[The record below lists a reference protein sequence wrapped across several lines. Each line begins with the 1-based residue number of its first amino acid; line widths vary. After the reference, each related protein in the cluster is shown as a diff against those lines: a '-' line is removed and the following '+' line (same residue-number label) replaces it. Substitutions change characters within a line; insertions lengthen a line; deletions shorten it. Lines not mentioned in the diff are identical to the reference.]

1 MEYCALELVYGQ
13 RRGIG
18 ATLCASRL
26 LTTTAKA
33 LQWRGGAFPE
43 NGKKRERS
51 IVSIDSA
58 KLAGILQPGED
69 ERLDHLKV
77 VLRLLRYDHRRA
89 PAAVAAL
96 THKALKPE
104 MELLMR
110 FLNEVLK
117 QRYGHGLQKQVLQ
130 AFSLQLLLRTH
141 HAAGL
146 ALTTTTRWPGTWVDS
161 RSRGPGYFGYRP
173 TRSAQT
179 ALVAW
184 RIIEGYWPS
193 PTSGLANWWKAK
205 RLSIEDRT

>member
-1 MEYCALELVYGQ
+1 MEYCVLELVYGA

-18 ATLCASRL
+18 ATVCASRL

-51 IVSIDSA
+51 IVSIDSP
-58 KLAGILQPGED
+58 KLASTLQPGED
-69 ERLDHLKV
+69 ERRARLKV
-77 VLRLLRYDHRRA
+77 VLQLLRHDLRRA
-89 PAAVAAL
+89 AAPVAAL

-104 MELLMR
+104 MDLLMQ

-117 QRYGHGLQKQVLQ
+117 QRYGHRLQKQVLE

-161 RSRGPGYFGYRP
+161 RSRGPGYCGYRP

-184 RIIEGYWPS
+184 RIIKGYWPS
-193 PTSGLANWWKAK
+193 PTSALASWWKAK
-205 RLSIEDRT
+205 RLSIDERT